1 MTWSE
6 NGRCGLKFS
15 GSIDVRQWRATP
27 INTEQQR
34 VDELVKLVKAGA
46 VPLPVNEASE
56 DLPDGADG
64 LSADLRRA
72 LELLENL
79 GDRLAKDAIVVALYP
94 AELQNLDIAMQVI
107 AAVGSIVSGESGVAT
122 GARKFGACASV
133 RTRPWAGRLPP
144 RRALPGCPNLQP
156 PPVRRAAASLFGAA
170 TRDPSPPRAA
180 LEFVEGAGHPK
191 QERSLRFA
199 EKAHRLAPASFRFS
213 RIIHCSRPNSTAAN
227 CSRIVPYRFEAPPCS
242 QRR

>member
-1 MTWSE
+1 MQSSLRQDASDRRSETRQTLTLAASLYCDGSSSPVKIRNISSTGALVESRGALATGTLVQLVRGPLIIHALVTWSE

-122 GARKFGACASV
+122 GARKFGSLRISADQ
-133 RTRPWAGRLPP
+133 
-144 RRALPGCPNLQP
+144 ALG
-156 PPVRRAAASLFGAA
+156 RAAAA
-170 TRDPSPPRAA
+170 
-180 LEFVEGAGHPK
+180 
-191 QERSLRFA
+191 
-199 EKAHRLAPASFRFS
+199 
-213 RIIHCSRPNSTAAN
+213 
-227 CSRIVPYRFEAPPCS
+227 
-242 QRR
+242 